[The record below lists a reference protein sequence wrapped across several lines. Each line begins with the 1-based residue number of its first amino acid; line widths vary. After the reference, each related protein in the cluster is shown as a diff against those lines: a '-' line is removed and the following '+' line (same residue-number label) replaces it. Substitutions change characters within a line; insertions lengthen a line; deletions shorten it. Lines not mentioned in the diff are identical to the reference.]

1 MNFELL
7 SLSWAKAATLKTDAL
22 VVLVSD
28 DQQREVGLLSSM
40 LDQAQKTGDF
50 TSDVG
55 QCMVWW
61 KPPSLAALRLV
72 LVGVGT
78 GRAVDV
84 RQGVA
89 AGIAA
94 LKKSKSQTVAVVLQA
109 AHTEHLVVA
118 AQAAADASYV
128 YTATKPSA

>member
-1 MNFELL
+1 MNFELQ

-22 VVLVSD
+22 VVLVSY

-50 TSDVG
+50 TSAPG

-72 LVGVGT
+72 LVGVGK
-78 GRAVDV
+78 GRAAES
-84 RQGVA
+84 RR
-89 AGIAA
+89 
-94 LKKSKSQTVAVVLQA
+94 
-109 AHTEHLVVA
+109 
-118 AQAAADASYV
+118 
-128 YTATKPSA
+128 